1 MSSGKWW
8 LALITD
14 CWAGKNRSLPVIYLW
29 PLIQKVLKAFNG
41 QTYLTNTTTHLG
53 VQSQN
58 RASGTRGA
66 GGTRIPPPPQILA
79 VWKAK
84 PVPSKYLVVLIAPP
98 KFFDLPTA
106 LQTVVDHRF
115 RVRSDFTPSSAVCIA
130 YAHFLG
136 LSVTKQRVLWCLK
149 WFKRWPAFWFL
160 FACLC
165 NPWLVH

>member
-58 RASGTRGA
+58 RASGTMGA
-66 GGTRIPPPPQILA
+66 GGTRIP
-79 VWKAK
+79 
-84 PVPSKYLVVLIAPP
+84 
-98 KFFDLPTA
+98 LP
-106 LQTVVDHRF
+106 LRF
-115 RVRSDFTPSSAVCIA
+115 WQFE
-130 YAHFLG
+130 
-136 LSVTKQRVLWCLK
+136 KQK
-149 WFKRWPAFWFL
+149 L
-160 FACLC
+160 FHQNTL
-165 NPWLVH
+165 

>member
-98 KFFDLPTA
+98 KFLDLPTA

-115 RVRSDFTPSSAVCIA
+115 RVRSDFTPSSVYCVRSFPRIKCDK
-130 YAHFLG
+130 
-136 LSVTKQRVLWCLK
+136 TKGSLK
-149 WFKRWPAFWFL
+149 FKMI
-160 FACLC
+160 
-165 NPWLVH
+165 